1 MTEESQPNL
10 EEKVISAAIGMGL
23 SNQLDSAENIDVD
36 VRTNLG
42 DIVQGKAHSVSVSG
56 RGVVVQKDVR
66 LQEMEIQTNHIAINP
81 LSVLF
86 GEVELSQP
94 TDAAARI
101 VLSEV
106 DINQALNSD
115 YVRRQMQPF
124 QLNVDGQLV
133 TLEMQKMSIQLPDAN
148 TIVFNGN
155 TVLHEG
161 EKKRSL
167 NFQAVIHP
175 GTIFEPLFVESFQC
189 TPAPGISLQFAVA
202 LMQKLKELVFS
213 PYFVMNGTAVRVQKM
228 QLEKGR
234 LTIHST
240 AKITELPS

>member
-1 MTEESQPNL
+1 MCQENQPNL
-10 EEKVISAAIGMGL
+10 EEKVISAAIEMGL

-36 VRTNLG
+36 VRTNLA

-56 RGVVVQKDVR
+56 QGLVVEKDVR
-66 LQEMEIQTNHIAINP
+66 LQEMEIQTNRIAINP

-94 TDAAARI
+94 TDASARI

-106 DINQALNSD
+106 DINRALNSD

-124 QLNVDGQLV
+124 ELNMDGQIV
-133 TLEMQKMSIQLPDAN
+133 TLEMQKMGIQLPDVNSIA
-148 TIVFNGN
+148 FNGS
-155 TVLHEG
+155 TILHEG
-161 EKKRSL
+161 ENKRSL

-213 PYFVMNGTAVRVQKM
+213 PYFLINGTAVRVQKM